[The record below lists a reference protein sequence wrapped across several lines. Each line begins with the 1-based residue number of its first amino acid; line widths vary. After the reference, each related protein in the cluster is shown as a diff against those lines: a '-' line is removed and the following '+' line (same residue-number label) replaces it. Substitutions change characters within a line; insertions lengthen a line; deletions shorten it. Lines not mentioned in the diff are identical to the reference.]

1 MKTGLKFQ
9 QQSFLLIFHTNLQ
22 NLKPIFGV
30 GYSLVG
36 IASRGFGC
44 GETLGVYTQVGNY
57 AQWIKRAKSALENC
71 EKSDSCFNQDK
82 VDSGLKNQQKP
93 NFKKFRRLR
102 E

>member
-1 MKTGLKFQ
+1 M
-9 QQSFLLIFHTNLQ
+9 Q
-22 NLKPIFGV
+22 NFKPIFGV

-82 VDSGLKNQQKP
+82 VDSGLKNQGKP
-93 NFKKFRRLR
+93 TLKKNKEIAEAKWEFRAFRSIAK
-102 E
+102 